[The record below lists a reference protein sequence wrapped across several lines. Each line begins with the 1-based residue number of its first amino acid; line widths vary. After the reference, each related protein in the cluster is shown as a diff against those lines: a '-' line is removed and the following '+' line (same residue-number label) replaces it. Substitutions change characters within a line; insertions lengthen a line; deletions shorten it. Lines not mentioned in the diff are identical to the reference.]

1 MYRRQKIIV
10 SVTGIFLVLLLLVG
24 LTYAY
29 FLTRIT
35 GNTNDKSISVS
46 TANLAI
52 VYGNDDGSVIGEGE
66 KITPGTTFEPKTFTV
81 TNQGNAN
88 TDYVVVIE
96 EANVTYAE
104 TIEVDGVTQTAG
116 TETTFESNDFTYTLT
131 CESGCNGVSIP
142 LTFPIEGGILIGNRL
157 DVGETQ
163 RYSFTLTYKETGEN
177 QSNDMNKKL
186 EAKINIID
194 ITKDNPYKD
203 NTNSL
208 AYNIINNAIL
218 GTIGT
223 TLVGTPET
231 IPAVSISGYTGT
243 GEYELAT
250 DFPGWE
256 GLTYGNTQEEADS
269 GENEI
274 TTGTDLEICNNMIE
288 KYISDAYEMKYN
300 VSQIG
305 KVIDCNE
312 DGIPYIEINEYEQV
326 LSVTQDDLGISYYYR
341 GAVEDNYL
349 EFNNMCWRIVRIE
362 GDGSVKITLAAQKKC
377 NEITEE
383 DTGTAFIGTGH
394 YGYNKTKITNSSGG
408 QTNYDA
414 KIADYINSPTDNMTS
429 MKYKLE
435 EWFNGALEDEK
446 TPRFSEEI
454 KEFLKKDS
462 WCLGNATNAYD
473 SETGVLLTSNVNDLM
488 YETTKFYYDGLRRLS
503 GVGIGKYATLRCDG
517 NNYKKHISYIG
528 TLTADEVVFAGGKY
542 NAANKNFY
550 LTANATSNKWRT
562 ISLSFFQG
570 SNDASFHVEFDGYV
584 TEFNNF
590 VDNNEFSLRP
600 TISLKAGTVITGGN
614 GIKSNPYAVQ

>member
-1 MYRRQKIIV
+1 MNRRQKIIV

-116 TETTFESNDFTYTLT
+116 AEATFESNDFTYTLI
-131 CESGCNGVSIP
+131 CESGCNSVQEP
-142 LTFPIEGGILIGNRL
+142 TTFPIEGGILVGNRL
-157 DVGETQ
+157 DEGETQ
-163 RYSFTLTYKETGEN
+163 TYSFTLTYNETGEN

-203 NTNSL
+203 NKNSL

-218 GTIGT
+218 GTTGT

-231 IPAVSISGYTGT
+231 IPAVSNSGSSESTT
-243 GEYELAT
+243 IEYELAKN
-250 DFPGWE
+250 FPGWDDI
-256 GLTYGNTQEEADS
+256 TYGSTQEEANN

-274 TTGTDLEICNNMIE
+274 TEETNIEKCNSVIG
-288 KYISDAYEMKYN
+288 KYISNNTFNLQFGQVM
-300 VSQIG
+300 
-305 KVIDCNE
+305 DCAE
-312 DGIPYIEINEYEQV
+312 DGTPYLKARNYEKV
-326 LSVTQDDLGISYYYR
+326 LSVTQDDLGVSYYYR

-362 GDGSVKITLAAQKKC
+362 GDGSVKITLSAEKKC
-377 NEITEE
+377 SEITNN
-383 DTGTAFIGTGH
+383 DKGTAFIGTGH
-394 YGYNKTKITNSSGG
+394 YGYNKTSGITNSSGEQSTRERYIIDYMNSHTG
-408 QTNYDA
+408 NASSMRMQFDTWFDSKFQTSEAGEKSLNNYGL
-414 KIADYINSPTDNMTS
+414 K
-429 MKYKLE
+429 
-435 EWFNGALEDEK
+435 
-446 TPRFSEEI
+446 
-454 KEFLKKDS
+454 LKKDY
-462 WCLGNATNAYD
+462 WCLGNIKEPYD
-473 SETGVLLTSNVNDLM
+473 GTTGALLTESINDLM
-488 YETTKFYYDGLRRLS
+488 YTRTTFYYDTYRRLY
-503 GVGIGKYATLRCDG
+503 GVGTTANVTLRCDG
-517 NNYKKHISYIG
+517 KNYETHESYIG
-528 TLTADEVVFAGGKY
+528 ALTADEVTFAGGTVKGGNINY
-542 NAANKNFY
+542 YLVDNAITDGWWTLSPAYFIGFNANTY
-550 LTANATSNKWRT
+550 YIDR
-562 ISLSFFQG
+562 
-570 SNDASFHVEFDGYV
+570 DGYV
-584 TEFNNF
+584 GELNLTT
-590 VDNNEFSLRP
+590 VKSLRP
-600 TISLKAGTVITGGN
+600 TVVLESGTLISGGN
-614 GIKSNPYAVQ
+614 GTKTNPYIIQ